1 MLNGHGNELTTLLFF
16 LFLIAKSDIHFDV
29 YLHCRSKLQVASLK
43 LTGNVIFH
51 FGFLHIL
58 IWQKSLLNVL
68 DIITLLT
75 TLFHDVALFFGK
87 ICGVRRGKNSTLEK
101 GKHVYTF
108 QLDIYIS
115 MKYLI
120 VFTLQRGLFIEFRH
134 LSKSIYHGNTI
145 EHFDCMKISLLD

>member
-1 MLNGHGNELTTLLFF
+1 MQLYNKRHNLTQLNIIWLSYVTAIVMLNGHGNELTTLLFF

-58 IWQKSLLNVL
+58 IWQKSLLNAL

-87 ICGVRRGKNSTLEK
+87 ICCWCSTFLKFKLVVVFGEVKIVLWRRE
-101 GKHVYTF
+101 
-108 QLDIYIS
+108 S
-115 MKYLI
+115 M
-120 VFTLQRGLFIEFRH
+120 FI
-134 LSKSIYHGNTI
+134 LSN
-145 EHFDCMKISLLD
+145 